1 MRRSTLGVVTYVFY
15 KCLPM
20 RSIRSKEGALATRG
34 IGNAGHSQPE
44 ALADKGTV
52 KVQHQ
57 HQKKRRLMFA
67 KL

>member
-52 KVQHQ
+52 KV
-57 HQKKRRLMFA
+57 
-67 KL
+67 